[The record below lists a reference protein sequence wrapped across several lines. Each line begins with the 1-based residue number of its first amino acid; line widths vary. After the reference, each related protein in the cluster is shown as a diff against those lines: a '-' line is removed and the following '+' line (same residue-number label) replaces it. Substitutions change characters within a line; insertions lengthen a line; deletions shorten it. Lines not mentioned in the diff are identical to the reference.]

1 MKKVSEEWLKA
12 AGDDL
17 KVMEKIAS
25 DEHLTHMVA
34 FHAQQ
39 CIEKTLK
46 AVIEEYE
53 IATVKIHNLERL
65 FELVRSLVKIDVDPM
80 LVEMLDK
87 LYIDARYPGDLGL
100 LPEGKPTL
108 ERSDKFLVFAK
119 TVHKMIKNQLK
130 ENASPESPW
139 TGS

>member
-12 AGDDL
+12 ARDDL
-17 KVMEKIAS
+17 GVMEKISS

-46 AVIEEYE
+46 AVVEEYA
-53 IATVKIHNLERL
+53 ITALKIHNLERL
-65 FELVRSLVKIDVDPM
+65 FDLVRPMVKIDVDPI

-100 LPEGKPTL
+100 LPDGKPTM
-108 ERSDKFLVFAK
+108 ERSDKFFAFAK
-119 TVHKMIKNQLK
+119 NVHETIKNQLEK
-130 ENASPESPW
+130 NASLES
-139 TGS
+139 T

>member
-12 AGDDL
+12 AMDDL
-17 KVMEKIAS
+17 RVMEKISS

-46 AVIEEYE
+46 AVIEEYA
-53 IATVKIHNLERL
+53 IAALKIHNLERL
-65 FELVRSLVKIDVDPM
+65 FELVRPLIKIDVDPI

-100 LPEGKPTL
+100 LPEGKPTR
-108 ERSDKFLVFAK
+108 ERSDKFFAFAK
-119 TVHKMIKNQLK
+119 TVHETIKYQLE
-130 ENASPESPW
+130 ENISSESI
-139 TGS
+139 

>member
-53 IATVKIHNLERL
+53 IAAVRIHNLERL
-65 FELVRSLVKIDVDPM
+65 FELVRSLIVIDVDPM

-108 ERSDKFLVFAK
+108 ERSHKFLVFAK
-119 TVHKMIKNQLK
+119 TVHKTIKHQLK
-130 ENASPESPW
+130 KNASPESPW